1 MEKTDVKNKVIEDY
15 NGIAQQATETGVEAW
30 RENICLPIY
39 APIEA
44 EYRATKGYFEGANL
58 GLGCGFPVK
67 YARILR
73 SQKVL
78 DLGCAAGIDSF
89 IAAAA
94 VGEEG
99 AVYGID
105 LTPKLIE
112 RAQQNAQIQG
122 LTNVHFTVGDMAE
135 LPFENEQFD
144 VIISNG
150 VFSLI
155 TDKLQVFKEIHRVL
169 KPKGRFCIADLITRT
184 EFSKDIILD
193 ILELTGCFNGISLQA
208 EYVDFM
214 VKGGFKNTKIAHER
228 HVEIPDSILDKFFS
242 EAEKIDFKK
251 EKRGLYAVTFWG
263 EKS

>member
-1 MEKTDVKNKVIEDY
+1 MSAFNVKNKVVEDY
-15 NGIAQQATETGVEAW
+15 NGIAQQAAETGLEAW
-30 RENICLPIY
+30 RENVCLPIY

-67 YARILR
+67 YAHIMRG
-73 SQKVL
+73 QKVL

-94 VGEEG
+94 VGEDG

-122 LTNVHFTVGDMAE
+122 LAHVHFTVGDMAE
-135 LPFENEQFD
+135 LPFEQEQFD

-169 KPKGRFCIADLITRT
+169 KPNGKFCIADLITRY
-184 EFSKDIILD
+184 EFPKDMIPD
-193 ILELTGCFNGISLQA
+193 ILALTGCFNGISMQLD
-208 EYVDFM
+208 YIDVM
-214 VKGGFKNTKIAHER
+214 VKGGFRNVKIEHAR
-228 HVEIPDSILDKFFS
+228 PVEIPDSILEKFFS
-242 EAEKIDFKK
+242 IDEIEDFKK
-251 EKRGLYAVTFWG
+251 EKKGLYAVTFSG
-263 EKS
+263 EK